1 MKKFFLSSI
10 IAMAVC
16 VISYSCSAED
26 LLVNVQDLPQ
36 TVQSFLASH
45 FPNTSVAV
53 AIKDGNDYE
62 IRMGNGWEM
71 EFDHDGQWENIDC
84 KRDEVPASVIT
95 LIPEKIVSYLN
106 SNFENVFITEISKDR
121 SGYEVE
127 LSNGLDMRFSSKGSL
142 KTIDD

>member
-10 IAMAVC
+10 IAMTVC
-16 VISYSCSAED
+16 LISYSCTAED
-26 LLVNVQDLPQ
+26 LIVNVRDLPQ
-36 TVQSFLASH
+36 TVQSFLNSH
-45 FPNTSVAV
+45 FSNTSVAA

-71 EFDHDGQWENIDC
+71 EFDRDGQWENIDC
-84 KRDEVPASVIT
+84 KRDAVPASVIA
-95 LIPEKIVSYLN
+95 LIPETIVSYIS
-106 SNFENVFITEISKDR
+106 SNFAQAFITEISKDR

-127 LSNGLDMRFSSKGSL
+127 LSNGLDLRFSSKGSL